1 MKPKVFSGFAVKDLA
16 KAKDFYANT
25 LGLDAKTGEMGM
37 LEINLGDGHSVMVY
51 DKSDLKPANYTVLN
65 IVVGDIDMAVDELA
79 KKGVK
84 FEKYE
89 GFNQDDKRIARAD
102 KENLSPA

>member
-1 MKPKVFSGFAVKDLA
+1 MKPKIFSGFAVKDLA

-25 LGLDAKTGEMGM
+25 LGLDAKTGEMGV
-37 LEINLGDGHSVMVY
+37 LEIDLGDGHNIMVY
-51 DKSDLKPANYTVLN
+51 DKSDLQPANYTVLN
-65 IVVGDIDMAVDELA
+65 LVVGDIDMAVDELS

-89 GFNQDDKRIARAD
+89 GCNQGDKGIARAD
-102 KENLSPA
+102 KE